1 MQDELLLNVLMDDL
15 LLMRHCVCRISEDGK
30 ETIMS
35 YENDVLKS
43 KTVNG
48 VPESITYC

>member
-1 MQDELLLNVLMDDL
+1 MCFIVTFILYRVFEN
-15 LLMRHCVCRISEDGK
+15 GK

-35 YENDVLKS
+35 YENDELKS

-48 VPESITYC
+48 VAQSIAYS

>member
-1 MQDELLLNVLMDDL
+1 MYMNNLANAVFFLIARFLFF
-15 LLMRHCVCRISEDGK
+15 CRVFENGK

-48 VPESITYC
+48 VPQSITYS